1 MKKII
6 LIKAGGTFKELRRQK
21 GDFEDWII
29 RGMGVKPLQVRVVSV
44 VAGETPPEPESGAGI
59 VMTGSHTMVTH
70 AEEWSEKLCPWIR
83 RAVEKSIPFLGI
95 CYGHQLLA
103 RALGGEAGNHPQG
116 PEIGTVRINL
126 DAAAQNDILF
136 GGLANHFPIHV
147 THTQSVLR
155 LPPGARVLA
164 SSDYEPYH
172 AVAFAE
178 SAWGVQFHP
187 EFDAQVMRFY
197 VAAQAEKLRK
207 LDRDPEWVR
216 EQVVE
221 TPVSTGILVRFA
233 QLAAA
238 NAG

>member
-6 LIKAGGTFKELRRQK
+6 LIKAGGTFEELRREK
-21 GDFEDWII
+21 GDFEDWTI
-29 RGMGVKPLQVRVVSV
+29 RGMGVKPLQVRVVPV
-44 VAGETPPEPESGAGI
+44 FAGESPPDPENAAGI
-59 VMTGSHTMVTH
+59 VMTGSHSMVTDE
-70 AEEWSEKLCPWIR
+70 EEWSEKLCPWIR

-116 PEIGTVRINL
+116 PEIGTVLITLN
-126 DAAAQNDILF
+126 AGAQNDPLF
-136 GGLANHFPIHV
+136 RGFPNPFPAHV

-172 AVAFAE
+172 AVVFGQ

-187 EFDAQVMRFY
+187 EFDAEVMRY
-197 VAAQAEKLRK
+197 YIEAQAGKLRK
-207 LDRDPEWVR
+207 LNRDPEWVR

-221 TPVSTGILVRFA
+221 TPESTSILVRFA
-233 QLAAA
+233 QLAVGK
-238 NAG
+238 AG